1 MTHVTPKTIGIVH
14 FSLMCIGSLKTMLE
28 TWSYYY
34 DYFGIQILWQIR
46 LQENDENMQDAVQK
60 FWNQTFVSACL

>member
-14 FSLMCIGSLKTMLE
+14 FPLMCIGSLKTMLE

-46 LQENDENMQDAVQK
+46 LQENDENMQEAVSK
-60 FWNQTFVSACL
+60 FSNRTFM